1 MPSDDVFLL
10 EEEHHVRFAE
20 NLAVAA
26 TAFVFFWA
34 VFGASWVVSSKR
46 VPAFASF
53 TPAQKA
59 DWCSRIN
66 STIHAVA
73 VIAGVAVALANI
85 EWGADFMPMS
95 SIRIASFVFSF
106 AIGYFTC
113 DLIVVLLWP
122 VQMQWVFIIH
132 HIVAVVP
139 YAINNFISC
148 CGAAQFGLLLFL
160 LVELATLPLNV
171 RGFIESMGQEDS
183 RSYKRAIYM
192 TYIVWAVSR
201 TVLPIFLLYSF
212 WRFTFPS
219 ERNHDVCFYP
229 NMIGAH
235 IIAFFCIGVFF
246 FVHTP
251 ELLTLRKED
260 KSKNK
265 ALLPTAQ
272 QPDNATAHVSPSA
285 ARDVKKLQQLASGSY
300 DEVNANGDIENPPSS
315 ARAYS

>member
-1 MPSDDVFLL
+1 MPSSDVYLL

-26 TAFVFFWA
+26 AAFVFFWA

-46 VPAFASF
+46 VPAFAAF

-85 EWGADFMPMS
+85 EWGDDFMPMS

-113 DLIVVLLWP
+113 DLIVVLVWP
-122 VQMQWVFIIH
+122 VPMQWVFIIH

-171 RGFIESMGQEDS
+171 RGFIESMGQEDT
-183 RSYKRAIYM
+183 RGYKRAIYM

-251 ELLTLRKED
+251 EMLQLRKDD
-260 KSKNK
+260 KSKKK
-265 ALLPTAQ
+265 ALLPTTQ
-272 QPDNATAHVSPSA
+272 QPENAPQVPPSSS
-285 ARDVKKLQQLASGSY
+285 RDVKKLQQLASGSY

-315 ARAYS
+315 ARAFS